1 MLLISASVV
10 TPVLA
15 HAQAAPQYNLASDA
29 TLEKLI
35 AESLAVRP
43 ELRASEAEI
52 RVQQAQ
58 VPQVSAFPEPMLQLG
73 IQNDGFTSIQIGQ
86 METSYLSIMASQT
99 FPWPGKRQ
107 LRSEVASLEVKT
119 AERSSERLR
128 LSTEA
133 SVRQLYVNLLLVR
146 DQQTVLTK
154 LTGLWEKGAE
164 SARTV
169 YEAGGGSQADLL
181 RAQLE
186 LSRMKQRKVALVAQE
201 TTIVQNLN
209 RLRGK
214 PLGDAIATTT
224 TLSSLGL
231 PTLFEKKEALVDAAS
246 RSPELAAT
254 QLEYA
259 GAQKT
264 KALAEKSYFPDLT
277 VSAGVMP
284 RGGDLPPMWLLSVS
298 APIPLFAGSRQGQA
312 VKESEARA
320 DAARATQSAIE
331 QQLELRVAERHTVLQ
346 ALLAS
351 IELYDNGLLVQ
362 SRATAESALAQYRVG
377 KASFASVLEAYAGVL
392 SDEASYLSML
402 AEAHGVIIASTEVS
416 LAPTSISGTGMVSG
430 TGMPTAGIVS
440 ETAIR
445 SATQSGGTQ
454 AAPMTGGM

>member
-1 MLLISASVV
+1 MVTSLVLLSHKAWGQASPYRLPSDSTLETLISEAL
-10 TPVLA
+10 LA
-15 HAQAAPQYNLASDA
+15 RA
-29 TLEKLI
+29 
-35 AESLAVRP
+35 
-43 ELRASEAEI
+43 ELRTSEAEI

-58 VPQVSAFPEPMLQLG
+58 VPQASAFPEPMLQLG
-73 IQNDGFTSIQIGQ
+73 IQNDGFTSIQIGK

-119 AERSSERLR
+119 AERSGERLR

-146 DQQTVLTK
+146 EQQTVLTK

-164 SARTV
+164 TARTV

-186 LSRMKQRKVALVAQE
+186 LSRMKQRKIALVARE

-214 PLGDAIATTT
+214 PLGDSIATTT
-224 TLSSLGL
+224 TLSTLGL
-231 PTLFEKKEALVDAAS
+231 PALFGKKDALADATS
-246 RSPELAAT
+246 RSPELAAIHI
-254 QLEYA
+254 EYA
-259 GAQKT
+259 SAQKA
-264 KALAEKSYFPDLT
+264 KALAEKNYFPDLT

-284 RGGDLPPMWLLSVS
+284 RGSLPPMWLLSVS

-377 KASFASVLEAYAGVL
+377 NASFASVLEAYAGVL
-392 SDEASYLSML
+392 SDEASYLAML
-402 AEAHGVIIASTEVS
+402 AEAHGVLIASTEIS
-416 LAPTSISGTGMVSG
+416 LAPTSVSG
-430 TGMPTAGIVS
+430 TGMASGAGMPTAGVVS
-440 ETAIR
+440 V
-445 SATQSGGTQ
+445 SAPLRPSTRSGGAQ